1 MWSSRRAAAAG
12 LLALLA
18 GCGFEP
24 LYGPSGRSEPSVV
37 AALAGVHVAP
47 IPDRIGQQLRNDL
60 LDRLTPGGTPAKPDY
75 TLEVALREVRDGLAI
90 RKDETVTRFNL
101 TLRARFR
108 LIDRRS
114 WQPIFKGATQSI
126 AAYNVVESTF
136 ATLIAEQD
144 AEARTAREVGEEI
157 RNQLSIFF
165 RRRER

>member
-1 MWSSRRAAAAG
+1 MWWSRSAAVAT
-12 LLALLA
+12 LLAVLA

-24 LYGPSGRSEPSVV
+24 LYGPAGQPQSAVV

-60 LDRLTPGGTPAKPDY
+60 LDRLTPGGTPSKPTY
-75 TLEVALREVRDGLAI
+75 TLEIALREDREGLAI

-101 TLRARFR
+101 TLRARFV
-108 LIDRRS
+108 LIDRQTRL
-114 WQPIFKGATQSI
+114 PIFKGATRSI

-144 AEARTAREVGEEI
+144 AGARTARDVSEEI
-157 RNQLSIFF
+157 RNQLAIFF
-165 RRRER
+165 RRRNR